1 LVGLQAGTVLKAI
14 GDRLNSTEGVEDGQY
29 GRSSSGRSLS
39 RLKFGTW
46 HGPSHAGSAGCV
58 TNMSFDHGFR
68 IMDCHPIW
76 HPSTNRVWLDIAQIQ
91 MLQIGQSEILSNFG
105 GLLSPSHLRW
115 KHSFGLFH
123 GFHLPV
129 VTNGIQW
136 EPPYTESSHV
146 LGSMTWARA
155 LAFSK
160 ASVLLGAGA
169 LANDTCRAAAE
180 GELKSGIE
188 DSDG

>member
-1 LVGLQAGTVLKAI
+1 MSPCPAAQWDTATLGFRALGRLAAGTVLKAI

-46 HGPSHAGSAGCV
+46 HGPSHAGSAGCCV
-58 TNMSFDHGFR
+58 MNMSFDHGFR

-91 MLQIGQSEILSNFG
+91 MLQIGQSEILTNFG
-105 GLLSPSHLRW
+105 RLLSPSHLRW

-129 VTNGIQW
+129 VTNGNHRI
-136 EPPYTESSHV
+136 PSHPM
-146 LGSMTWARA
+146 SWAR
-155 LAFSK
+155 
-160 ASVLLGAGA
+160 
-169 LANDTCRAAAE
+169 
-180 GELKSGIE
+180 
-188 DSDG
+188 